1 MAVQES
7 FEEAVIEFISK
18 TKEFIN
24 TESTEGIPPNSPC
37 PYEQEGPPYESPIR
51 LDSKFIAKYAQ
62 AIGDN
67 NPIYTDP
74 EYGKKTK
81 YGSQLAPG
89 PVLNYIRYAG
99 IHGAARPQGYPLANF
114 VAGCAW
120 EFFDVLRV
128 GDRFKTSKQTK
139 ELIEK
144 PGSHGDLLFLISEV
158 NYWDYHQDLR
168 AKSYGTLIMVPQ
180 RTMGTSRAMDVERLG
195 ESMLYERKAQSYSK
209 EEITDLIKNL
219 DGIKRRGSET
229 LYWEDVEVGEQLP
242 PLILP
247 PWTLQDQECQD
258 TVNSQTVGIGDNPGD
273 VPAKEKDVLSFESA
287 YRRMRER
294 PGSARNHPNTRWPWT
309 PGAEHEDAL
318 LCAFR
323 GQPGPFDHG
332 GQRFQIPEQLF
343 TNWMGDDGFIR
354 RQYSALRRPVY
365 YADVTTYTGEVVK
378 KFTEVQEGDDS
389 PGGIK
394 GKATYHAVGIRW
406 QGSNQV
412 GEAQVPGTATV
423 YLPSREHGPVQLP
436 IPHPG
441 NPPFVNYETFR
452 KEWYQ

>member
-1 MAVQES
+1 MTIEQT
-7 FEEAVIEFISK
+7 FEEAVTEFIAK
-18 TKEFIN
+18 TKEFID
-24 TESTEGIPPNSPC
+24 TQSLEGIPPNTPC

-51 LDSKFIAKYAQ
+51 LDSNFITKYAR

-74 EYGKKTK
+74 DYARKTRYGT
-81 YGSQLAPG
+81 QLAPG
-89 PVLNYIRYAG
+89 PVLNYIRYPG
-99 IHGAARPQGYPLANF
+99 IHGATRPRGYPIANF

-128 GDRFKTSKQTK
+128 GDRFRTSKETK

-144 PGSHGDLLFLISEV
+144 KGGHGDLLFLISEV
-158 NYWDYHQDLR
+158 NYWDFHSDLR

-209 EEITDLIKNL
+209 QEMEDLVKRL
-219 DGIKRRGSET
+219 EGAERRGSNT
-229 LYWEDVEVGEQLP
+229 LYWEDVEVGDKLG
-242 PLILP
+242 PLVLP
-247 PWTLQDQECQD
+247 PWTLQDQVCQD
-258 TVNSQTVGIGDNPGD
+258 TVNSHTVGTGDNPGD
-273 VPAKEKDVLSFESA
+273 VPIKEKDVLSFESA

-294 PGSARNHPNTRWPWT
+294 PGSARKHPNTLWPWT

-318 LCAFR
+318 LAAFR

-354 RQYSALRRPVY
+354 RMYSALRRPVY

-378 KFTEVQEGDDS
+378 KYTEVQKGSSE
-389 PGGIK
+389 PGGTP
-394 GKATYHAVGIRW
+394 GEATYHAIGIRW
-406 QGSNQV
+406 QGANQV

-423 YLPSREHGPVQLP
+423 YLPSRENGPVQLP
-436 IPHPG
+436 IPHAAQ
-441 NPPFVNYETFR
+441 PPFVNYETFR
-452 KEWYQ
+452 NEWY